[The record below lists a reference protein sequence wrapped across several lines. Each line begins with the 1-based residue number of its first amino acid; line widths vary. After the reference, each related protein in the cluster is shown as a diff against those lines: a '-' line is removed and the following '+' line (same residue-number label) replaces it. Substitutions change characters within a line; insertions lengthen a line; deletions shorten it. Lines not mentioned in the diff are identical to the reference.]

1 MQQSRPGSGTLLPMR
16 NHLSLED
23 RVAAANVEP
32 EASPVDAWR
41 RLREDEGP
49 HATVI
54 DLYELVARPR
64 GLELPLQ
71 ERVTLARSV
80 MPGVWPGFAQT
91 DGSER
96 GGDTIMIIDYDPG
109 WPSRY
114 ERWRDVVRS
123 CLGDTALGVP
133 RQRRDVHVHVCAVG
147 SEWERGHLLFRDY
160 LRAHPDARDAY
171 AAAKRQAA
179 AMWADDGIAYIDA
192 KTDVILTLLDAAE
205 RWSSARGVRE
215 AAKPEKMP

>member
-1 MQQSRPGSGTLLPMR
+1 M
-16 NHLSLED
+16 
-23 RVAAANVEP
+23 AAANVEP
-32 EASPVDAWR
+32 KASPVDAWR
-41 RLREDEGP
+41 RLREVEGP

-64 GLELPLQ
+64 GLAAHELPLQ

-80 MPGVWPGFAQT
+80 MPGGWPGFAQT

-123 CLGDTALGVP
+123 CLDDTAVGVE
-133 RQRRDVHVHVCAVG
+133 HVG
-147 SEWERGHLLFRDY
+147 STSVPGL
-160 LRAHPDARDAY
+160 
-171 AAAKRQAA
+171 
-179 AMWADDGIAYIDA
+179 
-192 KTDVILTLLDAAE
+192 
-205 RWSSARGVRE
+205 
-215 AAKPEKMP
+215 AAKPLLCGRMTASPTPMPRPTSSSPSSTLRNGGPPHGAFARLPSRRRCRRGITTTSCSGRSHR